1 MTYKPYDKCPGCKKW
16 CDICYIAMK
25 PKPGK
30 QLTLFNLIDNIQNNK
45 KDDGNHTANML
56 QDFRRSEHY
65 QSKQLIFT

>member
-30 QLTLFNLIDNIQNNK
+30 QLTLFNYIQNTNYN
-45 KDDGNHTANML
+45 DGNNTADIL
-56 QDFRRSEHY
+56 QDSGDK
-65 QSKQLIFT
+65 STIKADN